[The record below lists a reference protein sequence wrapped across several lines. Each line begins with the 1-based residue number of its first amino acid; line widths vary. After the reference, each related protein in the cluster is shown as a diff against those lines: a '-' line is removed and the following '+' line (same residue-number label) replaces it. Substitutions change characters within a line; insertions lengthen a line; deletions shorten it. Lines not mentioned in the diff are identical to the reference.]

1 MSIDRP
7 GRYLELVDLR
17 IALAFALLAACG
29 GDGASSSTT
38 TLPTTS
44 TTSATS
50 AEDAIGFVVAVVDGD
65 SLQIDIGSAVEE
77 VRLIGINAPEAGECW
92 ADESANAL
100 VDLAQGTVSVAGE
113 ERDQFGRLL
122 GRVFAGSTEIDLEMV
137 LSGNAIALSESPDAV
152 RLIAAEEEALSRSRG
167 MWSATACGP
176 AGAEG
181 LALRDIVFDAQGPD
195 GENPNG
201 EYVVVINEGANADL
215 TGWVLR
221 DESSIHRFAFPD
233 GFGLEPGETVV
244 IRSGCGND
252 APGEL
257 YWCADG
263 PVWNNGGDM
272 ALLLDPSGN
281 VAARLRY

>member
-1 MSIDRP
+1 M
-7 GRYLELVDLR
+7 DLR
-17 IALAFALLAACG
+17 IALAFLIVVACG
-29 GDGASSSTT
+29 GEGESSSTT
-38 TLPTTS
+38 TLPTTPTTS
-44 TTSATS
+44 TTSAPEG
-50 AEDAIGFVVAVVDGD
+50 AVGFVVAVVDGD
-65 SLQIDIGSAVEE
+65 SLQIDIGPTIEE

-100 VDLAQGTVSVAGE
+100 VDLVQGTVTVAGE

-137 LSGNAIALSESPDAV
+137 LSGNAIALSESPDAI
-152 RLIAAEEEALSRSRG
+152 RLIAAEEEAVSASRG

-176 AGAEG
+176 SGTG
-181 LALRDIVFDAQGPD
+181 SLVLQDIVFDAPGPD

-201 EYVVVINEGANADL
+201 EYVVVSNAGADADL

-244 IRSGCGND
+244 IRSGCGDD

-257 YWCADG
+257 HWCADG

-272 ALLLDPSGN
+272 ALLLDPAGN